1 MTGSG
6 LFFRIRLDED
16 RIKKLQETRKNK
28 EAIQTAQGQENLR
41 EMARRQRTIIDIRT
55 FPGKEEEDISEWL
68 IC

>member
-1 MTGSG
+1 MAGTG
-6 LFFRIRLDED
+6 LFFRIILDKV

-28 EAIQTAQGQENLR
+28 EAMPTAQGQENLR
-41 EMARRQRTIIDIRT
+41 GMTRPQRTIIDIRT